1 VLGLSAKQRA
11 FVAALA
17 ATGGNAT
24 EAARRAGYKGGSK
37 QLAVV
42 ASKMRKNPK
51 IAAALRGQAS
61 APVARAAPIAA
72 VVAAAS
78 SGPAVVAAAS
88 SVPAVVVDEDAPALP
103 AGVLTLAERMC
114 VLSELAASD
123 TVDPKDRI
131 RAVEVLTKLAG
142 DGVQVSAGP
151 STSAQIV
158 VWVGNGRG
166 PVPS

>member
-1 VLGLSAKQRA
+1 MLGLSGRQRA

-24 EAARRAGYKGGSK
+24 EAARRAGYKGGAK

-42 ASKMRKNPK
+42 ACKLRKNPK
-51 IAAALRGQAS
+51 IAAALRGQAVS
-61 APVARAAPIAA
+61 GAARATGAA

-78 SGPAVVAAAS
+78 SL
-88 SVPAVVVDEDAPALP
+88 PAVVVDEDAPTLP
-103 AGVLTLAERMC
+103 AGVLSLAERMC
-114 VLSELAASD
+114 VLSELASSD
-123 TVDPKDRI
+123 TVEPKDRI

-166 PVPS
+166 PEPPS

>member
-1 VLGLSAKQRA
+1 VLGLSARQRA

-24 EAARRAGYKGGSK
+24 EAARRAGYKGGAK
-37 QLAVV
+37 QLGVV
-42 ASKMRKNPK
+42 ASKLRKNPK

-61 APVARAAPIAA
+61 VAAVAVRAPSEPVATK
-72 VVAAAS
+72 
-78 SGPAVVAAAS
+78 PA
-88 SVPAVVVDEDAPALP
+88 AVVVDEDAPTLP

-114 VLSELAASD
+114 VLSELASSD

-166 PVPS
+166 PEPPS